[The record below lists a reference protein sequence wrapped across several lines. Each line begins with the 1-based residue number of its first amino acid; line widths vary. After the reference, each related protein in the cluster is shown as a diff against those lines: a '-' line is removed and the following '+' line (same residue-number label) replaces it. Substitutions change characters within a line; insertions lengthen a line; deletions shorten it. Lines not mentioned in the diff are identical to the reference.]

1 MVIFA
6 VLYGQMQNL
15 TQQNLTQ
22 LIQTLIYE
30 KESKANFITL
40 RYGVLTINSSRD
52 LSRRI
57 LFYWAKRNVQRNGI
71 IEIFSFVKICCI

>member
-22 LIQTLIYE
+22 LIQTLFYE
-30 KESKANFITL
+30 KESKANFIPL
-40 RYGVLTINSSRD
+40 RWTFR
-52 LSRRI
+52 
-57 LFYWAKRNVQRNGI
+57 FAQ
-71 IEIFSFVKICCI
+71 

>member
-30 KESKANFITL
+30 KESKDNFIPL
-40 RYGVLTINSSRD
+40 RWTFR
-52 LSRRI
+52 
-57 LFYWAKRNVQRNGI
+57 FAQ
-71 IEIFSFVKICCI
+71 

>member
-30 KESKANFITL
+30 KEAKANFIPL
-40 RYGVLTINSSRD
+40 RWTFR
-52 LSRRI
+52 
-57 LFYWAKRNVQRNGI
+57 FAQ
-71 IEIFSFVKICCI
+71 

>member
-71 IEIFSFVKICCI
+71 KLAFDSFS

>member
-30 KESKANFITL
+30 KESKSNFITL
-40 RYGVLTINSSRD
+40 RWTVR
-52 LSRRI
+52 
-57 LFYWAKRNVQRNGI
+57 FAQ
-71 IEIFSFVKICCI
+71 

>member
-57 LFYWAKRNVQRNGI
+57 LFYWAKRNVQRNGRKLAFDS
-71 IEIFSFVKICCI
+71 FS

>member
-30 KESKANFITL
+30 TESKATFIPL
-40 RYGVLTINSSRD
+40 RWTFR
-52 LSRRI
+52 
-57 LFYWAKRNVQRNGI
+57 FAQ
-71 IEIFSFVKICCI
+71 

>member
-30 KESKANFITL
+30 KESKANFIPL
-40 RYGVLTINSSRD
+40 RWTFRFAQKNK
-52 LSRRI
+52 I
-57 LFYWAKRNVQRNGI
+57 LLDKSLEEFM
-71 IEIFSFVKICCI
+71 VKTP

>member
-30 KESKANFITL
+30 KESKANFIPL
-40 RYGVLTINSSRD
+40 RWTFRFAQSNKIRLDKS
-52 LSRRI
+52 LEE
-57 LFYWAKRNVQRNGI
+57 FM
-71 IEIFSFVKICCI
+71 VKTP

>member
-6 VLYGQMQNL
+6 VLYGQLQNL

-30 KESKANFITL
+30 KESTANFIPL
-40 RYGVLTINSSRD
+40 RWTFR
-52 LSRRI
+52 
-57 LFYWAKRNVQRNGI
+57 FAQ
-71 IEIFSFVKICCI
+71 

>member
-30 KESKANFITL
+30 KESKAHFIPL
-40 RYGVLTINSSRD
+40 RWTFRFAQYNK
-52 LSRRI
+52 I
-57 LFYWAKRNVQRNGI
+57 LLDKSLEEFM
-71 IEIFSFVKICCI
+71 VKTP

>member
-6 VLYGQMQNL
+6 VLYGQMQNLTQQNL

-30 KESKANFITL
+30 KESKANFIPL
-40 RYGVLTINSSRD
+40 RWTFR
-52 LSRRI
+52 
-57 LFYWAKRNVQRNGI
+57 FAQ
-71 IEIFSFVKICCI
+71 

>member
-30 KESKANFITL
+30 MESKANFIPL
-40 RYGVLTINSSRD
+40 RWTFR
-52 LSRRI
+52 
-57 LFYWAKRNVQRNGI
+57 FAQ
-71 IEIFSFVKICCI
+71 

>member
-30 KESKANFITL
+30 KESKANFIPL
-40 RYGVLTINSSRD
+40 RWTFRFAQENKILLDKSLEEFMVKTPSRKVIKLAFD
-52 LSRRI
+52 S
-57 LFYWAKRNVQRNGI
+57 
-71 IEIFSFVKICCI
+71 FS